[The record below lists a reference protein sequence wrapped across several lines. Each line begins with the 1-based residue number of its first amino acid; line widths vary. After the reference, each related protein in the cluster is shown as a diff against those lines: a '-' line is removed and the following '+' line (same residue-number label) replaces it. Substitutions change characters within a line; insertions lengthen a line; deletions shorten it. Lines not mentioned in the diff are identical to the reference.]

1 MRNKKI
7 CSVQFLAPSP
17 TKTLPFSLLRFTLRT
32 AQYGHFHLKYAILG
46 KKNFAHAILQNVSSY
61 PSESMAARTFSNSIE
76 SDQSNKQEAVPS
88 STTTAR
94 THARH
99 HHKDQKPSK
108 QWIKTRTFMELFFT
122 FKQHQH
128 SCSNDQTH
136 NTRSTNFIQIS
147 TDIYP
152 PDILPPRG
160 RGQEGER
167 GNDEE
172 EEELSIYDPTTVI
185 TKEASRWRPLELTLS
200 VTAPSA
206 SIARAGG
213 RARQARRGEERRR
226 IIHSFS

>member
-1 MRNKKI
+1 MEERKRCVDQAREQEGLATAHGEEVVCPP
-7 CSVQFLAPSP
+7 CSLSAGTPSP
-17 TKTLPFSLLRFTLRT
+17 SVVGANLIWRGGGGGGVQR
-32 AQYGHFHLKYAILG
+32 GH
-46 KKNFAHAILQNVSSY
+46 
-61 PSESMAARTFSNSIE
+61 
-76 SDQSNKQEAVPS
+76 
-88 STTTAR
+88 
-94 THARH
+94 RH
-99 HHKDQKPSK
+99 DL
-108 QWIKTRTFMELFFT
+108 T
-122 FKQHQH
+122 
-128 SCSNDQTH
+128 
-136 NTRSTNFIQIS
+136 
-147 TDIYP
+147 
-152 PDILPPRG
+152 PRG